1 MFKLLA
7 LKKRTLRADFQGHFL
22 KFLMKRICKNSRLFL
37 CLTDIHDTRPD
48 NKISSRSWR
57 MINQKGAE
65 METEIKVRG
74 YHTDLYQHVNNAR
87 YLEFLEEARW
97 QLLEDHTDLESFMKK
112 GFVFFVVNINISY
125 KSQARV
131 NDVIRI
137 HSGMG
142 KIGNKSAVVHQQVL
156 NLTTGQVCVDA
167 DITFVVSDIKEKA
180 LKLDGEVLKMVN
192 QIPVFES

>member
-1 MFKLLA
+1 
-7 LKKRTLRADFQGHFL
+7 
-22 KFLMKRICKNSRLFL
+22 
-37 CLTDIHDTRPD
+37 
-48 NKISSRSWR
+48 
-57 MINQKGAE
+57 

-97 QLLEDHTDLESFMKK
+97 QLIENHTDLESFMKK
-112 GFVFFVVNINISY
+112 GFLFFVVNINISY

-131 NDVIRI
+131 NDMIRI
-137 HSGMG
+137 RSGMG

-180 LKLDGEVLKMVN
+180 LTLDGEVLKMVN